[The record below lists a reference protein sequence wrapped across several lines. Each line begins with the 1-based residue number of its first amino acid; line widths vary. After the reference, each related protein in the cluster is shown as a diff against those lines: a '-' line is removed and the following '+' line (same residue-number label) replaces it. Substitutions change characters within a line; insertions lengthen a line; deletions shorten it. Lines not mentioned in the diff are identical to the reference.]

1 MKNGFWSRLRQFA
14 SRERAVLLFVA
25 GYTVLFFLLA
35 SRHYAVMNSTTTDG
49 AALVQAGWHTI
60 HGRITTD
67 DGTGV
72 IQVPWNAWRERFMY
86 VSFSRQ
92 SILANHAWLIVL
104 WVVPLYWLVPSGYT
118 WIFAQSL
125 SIGASGIPFYFLAR
139 KVLDDRR
146 AAGLLTAAYLFYP
159 TVVTC
164 HVNQVTVECFAL
176 PFLMTAAYFFFER
189 RLGLFLVF
197 SLLGMLAQENVT
209 LTIAAFGVYAAI
221 RRRNIRW
228 VVFPILVAAAYDV
241 IILKA
246 LLPYFGG
253 GKAVYGWQY
262 HRLVGDRSLDEF
274 IKTALTQPW
283 RLVADMLDQDHI
295 MYAVLMLQPLLWIVP
310 LFVPEVLVVI
320 PAFGLNMVMD
330 SSYRVIAW
338 HFAPTL
344 GAFLCVAAI
353 FGVRKLAKMLETRWR
368 LTQPQVM
375 LGFCM
380 CALSVASWPL
390 WLSVGEYFPQAYQPT
405 LQKAVELASNGHSVL
420 TPSTLSMHLADRETP
435 LHMDCF
441 NPPPPWVGWRT
452 EQLYTLDYI
461 ILDGNER
468 RFQKQLVTRELF
480 MSFYTNVNYQ
490 LILNENNVYVFQRR
504 SALHEP
510 VTPTSPT
517 E

>member
-1 MKNGFWSRLRQFA
+1 MKNRFWSRLRQFA
-14 SRERAVLLFVA
+14 SQERAVLLLVG
-25 GYTVLFFLLA
+25 GYTLLFFLLA
-35 SRHYAVMNSTTTDG
+35 SRHYAVMNSSTTDG
-49 AALVQAGWHTI
+49 TAMVEGAWHTL
-60 HGRITTD
+60 HGRIIAD

-72 IQVPWNAWRERFMY
+72 VQVPWYALRNRLIY
-86 VSFSRQ
+86 VAAFKQ
-92 SILANHAWLIVL
+92 SVLANHAWLLML

-139 KVLDDRR
+139 KVLGNNR
-146 AAGLLTAAYLFYP
+146 AAALITTAYLFYP
-159 TVVTC
+159 TVVTS
-164 HVNQVTVECFAL
+164 HVNQVHVECFAL
-176 PFLMTAAYFFFER
+176 PFLMTAAYCFFER
-189 RLGLFLVF
+189 RLVLFLVF
-197 SLLGMLAQENVT
+197 SLLGMLAQENVSF
-209 LTIAAFGVYAAI
+209 TIAAFGIYAAI
-221 RRRNIRW
+221 KRRNIRW
-228 VVFPILVAAAYDV
+228 VVFPILMGVIYDV
-241 IILKA
+241 IVFKA

-253 GKAVYGWQY
+253 GKPIYGWQY
-262 HRLVGDRSLDEF
+262 HPLLGDRTMDEF

-283 RLVADMLDQDHI
+283 RLAADMLDRDHI

-310 LFVPEVLVVI
+310 LLVPELLLAI

-353 FGVRKLAKMLETRWR
+353 FGIRRLAMMLEARWR
-368 LTQPQVM
+368 LAQPQVM

-380 CALSVASWPL
+380 CALSVASWSL
-390 WLSVGEYFPQAYQPT
+390 WLSVGEFFPQAYQPT
-405 LQKAVELASNGHSVL
+405 LQKAVELASNGRSVL
-420 TPSTLSMHLADRETP
+420 APSTLSMHLADREAP

-441 NPPPPWVGWRT
+441 NQPPPWVGWRT

-510 VTPTSPT
+510 LTPTSPA